1 MTDQPKFDEIKVPVE
16 LEGEIEGLPE
26 VQKEP
31 ARQSLRFG
39 VFLLTV
45 ALVIGVNAGAE
56 FLPVLADIPTDGLQ
70 TLTWQI
76 VVAGLGFIGA
86 RTARNTKT

>member
-1 MTDQPKFDEIKVPVE
+1 MTDQPKFDEIRLPAE
-16 LEGEIEGLPE
+16 LEGEIEALPE

-31 ARQSLRFG
+31 ALQSLRFG

-45 ALVIGVNAGAE
+45 ALVVAVNAGAE
-56 FLPVLADIPTDGLQ
+56 FLPVLGTISAEGLQ

-86 RTARNTKT
+86 RTVRNTK

>member
-1 MTDQPKFDEIKVPVE
+1 MTDQPKFDEIIMPE
-16 LEGEIEGLPE
+16 QLEMEVGKLPE
-26 VQKEP
+26 AQKEP

-45 ALVIGVNAGAE
+45 GMVIVVNLAGQS
-56 FLPVLADIPTDGLQ
+56 LPVFLHVPAEALQ

-86 RTARNTKT
+86 RTVRNKS